1 MQETETVLV
10 EQKRLPILKEQLPP
24 MQLYDLRHTYCTD
37 LERAGVPINVAAKLM
52 GHSSVKVTERIY
64 THTGEDMLRRASSQL
79 SAFLSD
85 GHSDDNDMVNR
96 GKKAAES

>member
-1 MQETETVLV
+1 
-10 EQKRLPILKEQLPP
+10 
-24 MQLYDLRHTYCTD
+24 
-37 LERAGVPINVAAKLM
+37 M
-52 GHSSVKVTERIY
+52 GDSRVKVTERIY

-85 GHSDDNDMVNR
+85 GHSDGNDMVNR

>member
-1 MQETETVLV
+1 
-10 EQKRLPILKEQLPP
+10 

-64 THTGEDMLRRASSQL
+64 THTGEDMLQRAGSQL
-79 SAFLSD
+79 SAFYGDGNSD
-85 GHSDDNDMVNR
+85 GNDAVNR